1 MPANKYRWVI
11 LILSYL
17 CMLVFALT
25 LQSLPPILTL
35 VIKDLRLPYAEAGS
49 LMSLFALPAMLLSI
63 PAGLLADRFGP
74 FRIGMLSLILAV
86 IGMSVIVVSGT
97 FLYISSGR
105 VIAGI
110 GAVII
115 SIVSAQTLSQWFR
128 GREAGTAMGIWN
140 TAMPVGTIICFTSF
154 GKLGE
159 SFGWRM
165 PISIVVIMGIVVL
178 ASFLLLYRNAPNL
191 PQKVQAG
198 EGWARLLSKVPKVG
212 AHIWL
217 TGLCWMWFNAAI
229 ISFSTFAP
237 DFFISKGYNIG
248 FAGFLVSLLMWGSLG
263 FSPVIG
269 RLVDKVYNND
279 IFIGGGGLILSIAIY
294 LVVTS
299 TDYLFPMAVMSVAVA
314 LVPAPVFSFVSR
326 VSEPENVG
334 LGFGILSSLSGVGM
348 SFGPYLAGAIRDK
361 TSSYEMSFYFL
372 SILALLVATTAF
384 TLRIM
389 TRRIAQ
395 DRDQRAHSLREDL
408 SLES

>member
-1 MPANKYRWVI
+1 
-11 LILSYL
+11 
-17 CMLVFALT
+17 
-25 LQSLPPILTL
+25 
-35 VIKDLRLPYAEAGS
+35 
-49 LMSLFALPAMLLSI
+49 
-63 PAGLLADRFGP
+63 
-74 FRIGMLSLILAV
+74 
-86 IGMSVIVVSGT
+86 
-97 FLYISSGR
+97 
-105 VIAGI
+105 
-110 GAVII
+110 
-115 SIVSAQTLSQWFR
+115 
-128 GREAGTAMGIWN
+128 
-140 TAMPVGTIICFTSF
+140 
-154 GKLGE
+154 
-159 SFGWRM
+159 M

-408 SLES
+408 SIES